1 MVNRLAKESS
11 PYLQQHKDN
20 PVNWWAYSEEAFDE
34 AKKLNRPIFISIGYS
49 TCHWCHVMA
58 RESFEDGETAKFMN
72 ENFVN
77 IKIDREEYPDVDKAY
92 QEMYQMLN
100 RRGGGWPLSVFAH
113 PDGSPFFI
121 GTYFPKKASFGMVSF
136 MNLNQQI
143 ITAWNGE
150 KEVVEKQATNLVRGL
165 KSLGEYMYQSKG
177 ELSENLLANEVVGI
191 KKRFDGNDGG
201 IGAAPKFPRVSL
213 FRFLLQ
219 EGYTKSIPDLIGYTR
234 FTYHKMAKGGIY
246 DQLGGGFSRYSVDAK
261 WLVPHFEKMLYDN
274 AGLIQLGAEIY
285 AVTKDPFIAWVV
297 KDSINWLER
306 EMLSPQGG
314 FYSAL
319 NAESEGREGTYFVWQ
334 QNEIQ
339 EILTDKFEIAKLR
352 YGITQ
357 KGNFK
362 DPHHPEIKG
371 MNVLSIVKSM
381 QDIASEL
388 NLNEDEVFEDLNEI
402 RQILFE
408 NRHKREA
415 PSTDTKQITAWN
427 CLMIRSLLVAAE
439 LIDYPEAADIAL
451 KALEFII
458 NRNVNEDC
466 VLRTY
471 QSEGDHIKR
480 NIEGVLPDYSFLIA
494 ALIQAFEYTDSWEYI
509 KIANRV
515 HHLAESKFY
524 DPEIGIY
531 FLNSASEQR
540 LLGRVVAISDDSM
553 SSGLGAMV
561 ENLFKLGKYT
571 MSRDLV
577 DRGQKLAER
586 FVERVNEFPGSMS
599 TLLMGLTNYVRYP
612 TEIVIVNDEDGSLS
626 QSHRSAY
633 IPHRIVYR
641 WNKTNKDDG
650 RPKWDVLESRD
661 DTEVG
666 TVFICE
672 GMTCSLPLISKES
685 VIEELTKNQI
695 SE

>member
-201 IGAAPKFPRVSL
+201 IGVAPKFPRVSL

-261 WLVPHFEKMLYDN
+261 WLVP
-274 AGLIQLGAEIY
+274 
-285 AVTKDPFIAWVV
+285 
-297 KDSINWLER
+297 
-306 EMLSPQGG
+306 
-314 FYSAL
+314 
-319 NAESEGREGTYFVWQ
+319 
-334 QNEIQ
+334 
-339 EILTDKFEIAKLR
+339 
-352 YGITQ
+352 
-357 KGNFK
+357 
-362 DPHHPEIKG
+362 
-371 MNVLSIVKSM
+371 
-381 QDIASEL
+381 
-388 NLNEDEVFEDLNEI
+388 
-402 RQILFE
+402 
-408 NRHKREA
+408 
-415 PSTDTKQITAWN
+415 
-427 CLMIRSLLVAAE
+427 
-439 LIDYPEAADIAL
+439 
-451 KALEFII
+451 
-458 NRNVNEDC
+458 
-466 VLRTY
+466 
-471 QSEGDHIKR
+471 
-480 NIEGVLPDYSFLIA
+480 
-494 ALIQAFEYTDSWEYI
+494 
-509 KIANRV
+509 
-515 HHLAESKFY
+515 
-524 DPEIGIY
+524 
-531 FLNSASEQR
+531 
-540 LLGRVVAISDDSM
+540 
-553 SSGLGAMV
+553 
-561 ENLFKLGKYT
+561 
-571 MSRDLV
+571 
-577 DRGQKLAER
+577 
-586 FVERVNEFPGSMS
+586 
-599 TLLMGLTNYVRYP
+599 
-612 TEIVIVNDEDGSLS
+612 
-626 QSHRSAY
+626 
-633 IPHRIVYR
+633 
-641 WNKTNKDDG
+641 
-650 RPKWDVLESRD
+650 
-661 DTEVG
+661 
-666 TVFICE
+666 
-672 GMTCSLPLISKES
+672 
-685 VIEELTKNQI
+685 
-695 SE
+695 